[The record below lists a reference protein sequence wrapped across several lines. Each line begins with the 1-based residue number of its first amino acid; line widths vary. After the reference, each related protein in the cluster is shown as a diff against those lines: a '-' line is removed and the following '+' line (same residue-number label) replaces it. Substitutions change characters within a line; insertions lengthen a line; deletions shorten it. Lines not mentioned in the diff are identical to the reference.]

1 MKGKVIIG
9 ISILV
14 WIAVLTYTFFF
25 SENEYAN
32 AIIVA
37 LGFMITMCGLTFG
50 CEELEKKL

>member
-25 SENEYAN
+25 SENEYVN
-32 AIIVA
+32 AIILF
-37 LGFMITMCGLTFG
+37 LGLVVTMCGLTFG
-50 CEELEKKL
+50 CEELENK